1 MPNLTQGSSC
11 HFLHLCHFSAL
22 FLFPNLSDHTTS
34 IAPHPSSLWHT
45 LSDSGFLSLCKLLSS
60 LQEKRLE
67 VELFFSNFNSCS
79 GNSKQFIFLYWFLKF
94 LLVVSSR
101 ETIMRFDKEAAS
113 SSNSISIPRE
123 DTPLLGKATQSS
135 QVKTFANIFIA
146 IVGSGVL
153 GLPYTFKKSGWLFG
167 LVTLAIVS
175 SLTYY
180 CMTLLVHTR
189 RKLES
194 LDGFSKINSFGDLG
208 FSVCGRFGRI
218 AVDVMIILSQ
228 AGFCV
233 SYLIFI
239 ANTSAHLFNSS
250 SSSFQFLGLTPKALY
265 IWGCF
270 PFQLGLN
277 SIPTLTHMAPLS
289 IFADVVQIA
298 SMGVV
303 MIEDVMVFLKNRPAV
318 QAFGGWN
325 VFFYCVG
332 VCVYAFEGIGMI
344 LPLESEARDKDKFG
358 KTLGLSMLFI
368 FLLYGGFGALG
379 YFAFGDQTRDII
391 TTNIGTG
398 FIGILIQ
405 VGLCINLFFTFPLM
419 MHPVYEVVERRLMEG
434 RYCLWLRWIMVLLV
448 SLVALLVPNFA
459 DFLSLVGSSVCIA
472 LGFVLPALFH
482 LLACKSEMGRAGLMV
497 DAAIVGIGVVLGVS
511 GTWTVLNEIFVIKA

>member
-1 MPNLTQGSSC
+1 MG
-11 HFLHLCHFSAL
+11 
-22 FLFPNLSDHTTS
+22 
-34 IAPHPSSLWHT
+34 
-45 LSDSGFLSLCKLLSS
+45 
-60 LQEKRLE
+60 
-67 VELFFSNFNSCS
+67 
-79 GNSKQFIFLYWFLKF
+79 
-94 LLVVSSR
+94 
-101 ETIMRFDKEAAS
+101 FDKEAGS
-113 SSNSISIPRE
+113 SSHSISVPRE
-123 DTPLLGKATQSS
+123 DTPLLGKATHQSS

-167 LVTLAIVS
+167 LLTLFAVS
-175 SLTYY
+175 FLTYY
-180 CMTLLVHTR
+180 CMLLLIHTR

-194 LDGFSKINSFGDLG
+194 VNGFSKINAFGDLG
-208 FSVCGRFGRI
+208 FVVCGPVGRF

-250 SSSFQFLGLTPKALY
+250 SSSLHVLGLTLKSWY

-289 IFADVVQIA
+289 IFADVVQLG

-303 MIEDVMVFLKNRPAV
+303 IVEDVMVFLKNRPVV

-325 VFFYCVG
+325 VLFYCVG
-332 VCVYAFEGIGMI
+332 VCVYAFEGVGMV
-344 LPLESEARDKDKFG
+344 LPLESEAGDRDKFG
-358 KTLGLSMLFI
+358 KTLGLSMGFI
-368 FLLYGGFGALG
+368 SLLYGGFGTLG

-391 TTNIGTG
+391 TTNIGVG
-398 FIGILIQ
+398 LISTLVQ

-434 RYCLWLRWIMVLLV
+434 RYCLWLRWAMVMLV

-472 LGFVLPALFH
+472 LAFVLPAFFH
-482 LLACKSEMGRAGLMV
+482 LLVYKGEMGRAGLMV
-497 DAAIVGIGVVLGVS
+497 DGAIVTLGIVLGVS
-511 GTWTVLNEIFVIKA
+511 GTWTALREIFAIKA